1 MARLSVIVRDK
12 KRDKLRKKYADKR
25 AELKANGDYEGLDKL
40 PRNSSPV
47 RAKNRCSMT
56 GRPKGY
62 MRKFGICRGVFRE
75 MAHAGKVPGV
85 TKSSW

>member
-1 MARLSVIVRDK
+1 MARLAVIVRDK
-12 KRDKLRKKYADKR
+12 KREKLRKKYADRR
-25 AELKANGDYEGLDKL
+25 AELKAKGDYEALDKL

-47 RAKNRCSMT
+47 RAKNRCSIT

-62 MRKFGICRGVFRE
+62 MRQFGVCRVVFRD
-75 MAHAGKVPGV
+75 MAHYGKIPGV